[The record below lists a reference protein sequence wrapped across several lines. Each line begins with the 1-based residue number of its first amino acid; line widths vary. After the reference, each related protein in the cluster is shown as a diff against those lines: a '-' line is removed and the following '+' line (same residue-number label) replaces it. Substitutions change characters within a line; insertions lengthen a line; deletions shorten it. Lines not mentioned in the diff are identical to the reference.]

1 MPRKRVSMRKIREV
15 LRLKFGLKLTDRD
28 TAQSCKLS
36 RSTIGEYMQR
46 AREANLTWPLPE
58 NLDDHALEALLF
70 KYPSKA
76 STVNPASAG
85 PEASDISA
93 NPGTPANPITPD
105 WNAVHTELQRKGVTR
120 LLLWREYKQSQTN
133 GIGYTK
139 FTRDYKTWRSDRGL
153 VMRQIHKAG
162 EKLFV
167 DYAGLTVPITDASS
181 GEVHQAQVFVATLG
195 SSNLTYCEITN
206 SQNLADWLG
215 AHRRALEFIGGCPR
229 VIVPDNLKSGVKN
242 PCTYEPD
249 LNRSYAEFAE
259 HYGVAV
265 IPARVRKPK
274 DKAKVEVH
282 VQIVERDILAPLRNR
297 TFFSLLEAIPPAR
310 CVLGS
315 RGEHSGLRVTRSA
328 QQQTVPETR
337 RLKAIR
343 V

>member
-120 LLLWREYKQSQTN
+120 LLLWREYKQSQPN

-139 FTRDYKTWRSDRGL
+139 FTRDYNTWRSDRGL

-162 EKLFV
+162 E
-167 DYAGLTVPITDASS
+167 AA
-181 GEVHQAQVFVATLG
+181 QA
-195 SSNLTYCEITN
+195 
-206 SQNLADWLG
+206 
-215 AHRRALEFIGGCPR
+215 
-229 VIVPDNLKSGVKN
+229 
-242 PCTYEPD
+242 
-249 LNRSYAEFAE
+249 
-259 HYGVAV
+259 
-265 IPARVRKPK
+265 RK
-274 DKAKVEVH
+274 
-282 VQIVERDILAPLRNR
+282 
-297 TFFSLLEAIPPAR
+297 
-310 CVLGS
+310 VLM
-315 RGEHSGLRVTRSA
+315 
-328 QQQTVPETR
+328 
-337 RLKAIR
+337 
-343 V
+343 